1 MSRRRFPNQ
10 PIVFAATSPAR
21 PHCVRPQRRPRTPA
35 VRLARRWHEWCGA
48 QHSVRGSQR
57 VSASAGLTVAV
68 GAATNLCSKIVSPE
82 TMMAE
87 QGGPTIG
94 RVGRIVP
101 EVILGAPRRAE
112 ADPSASSRISPI
124 ARGGDHMVFSS
135 PHRGRPIMS
144 SDHALERRVFDAYQ
158 EVKRAR
164 RDGDYAAI
172 CGWMSVVDHLL
183 DRCAELRAK
192 TRPSTSA

>member
-1 MSRRRFPNQ
+1 MFFGVVPW
-10 PIVFAATSPAR
+10 PPGCVTTKAASTW
-21 PHCVRPQRRPRTPA
+21 V
-35 VRLARRWHEWCGA
+35 
-48 QHSVRGSQR
+48 
-57 VSASAGLTVAV
+57 GLTVAV

-87 QGGPTIG
+87 EGGPTIS
-94 RVGRIVP
+94 RTGRIVP
-101 EVILGAPRRAE
+101 EVILGAHRRAE
-112 ADPSASSRISPI
+112 PDPSASSRIPPI

-135 PHRGRPIMS
+135 PHRGRPIMAP
-144 SDHALERRVFDAYQ
+144 DHALERRVFDAYQ
-158 EVKRAR
+158 EFKRAR

>member
-48 QHSVRGSQR
+48 EHSVRGSQR

-87 QGGPTIG
+87 QGGPTIS

-101 EVILGAPRRAE
+101 EVILGAPGRAE

-124 ARGGDHMVFSS
+124 ARGVTTWSS
-135 PHRGRPIMS
+135 HRRTAAGRSCRLITRS
-144 SDHALERRVFDAYQ
+144 SGGSSMLTRRLNAP
-158 EVKRAR
+158 
-164 RDGDYAAI
+164 AATVI
-172 CGWMSVVDHLL
+172 TPL
-183 DRCAELRAK
+183 
-192 TRPSTSA
+192 SAAG